1 MTAQDLHT
9 FFLANRSLFK
19 KSKKTLNVM
28 MFVHICRVCSGGNI
42 LVASYALMF
51 CILMSLAEIQPLSSK
66 LWGIGAA
73 LLLLPSVKI

>member
-1 MTAQDLHT
+1 
-9 FFLANRSLFK
+9 
-19 KSKKTLNVM
+19 M

-42 LVASYALMF
+42 LVASNALMF

-66 LWGIGAA
+66 LWGIGPA

>member
-1 MTAQDLHT
+1 
-9 FFLANRSLFK
+9 
-19 KSKKTLNVM
+19 M

-66 LWGIGAA
+66 LLGIGPA